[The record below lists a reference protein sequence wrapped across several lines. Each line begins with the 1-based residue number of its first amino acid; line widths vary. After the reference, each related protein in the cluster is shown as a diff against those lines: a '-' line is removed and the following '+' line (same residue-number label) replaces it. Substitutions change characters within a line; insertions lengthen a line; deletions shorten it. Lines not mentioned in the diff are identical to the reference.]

1 MTDISTTAIEIIPTP
16 LEDVVSQD
24 NFQDVQEI
32 GSFLNET
39 NSYSYLDKFC
49 KSLKTLRL

>member
-39 NSYSYLDKFC
+39 RSKYN
-49 KSLKTLRL
+49 